1 MDSARGQTRMSR
13 AAFRIASRPML
24 SLDFDPRASALP
36 EAGGD
41 DPGVE
46 GFAAFVRGRLQPAVR
61 ELGAEVE
68 GLAAGLGEEPAPFG
82 QDLAR
87 MRAAAVNLAASTAEL
102 ETRLGDDPSPELG
115 LDIRKLRHDLRT
127 PITSILGY
135 GELVAEE
142 AAETGAAAL
151 AERLETVIAD
161 AQRLL
166 GTLDTLSAFVRPE
179 RAGPPSETAPAGKTG
194 DIVGIIPAPSRD
206 PAAEIVQGHILV
218 VDDNP
223 AMRDLIERR
232 LTRQGHAVT
241 VRGSGEEALARIA
254 EGGIDLMMLD
264 LLMPGIDGLE
274 VLRRLKAGAGA
285 TPLPVIVMSALN
297 EAEAAVRCI
306 EAGADDY
313 LSKPLD
319 ETLLRARIGSSLER
333 KFLRDRERRTLD
345 LLRAE
350 RERSEMLLR
359 NILPGSVV
367 ERLHAGESVVADA
380 FDDVT
385 VMFCD
390 LVGFTSLA
398 ARLGTTETL
407 QLLEDIFSRFDALA
421 DRHGLE
427 KIKTIGDAYMV
438 VGGIPDPLADS
449 AARVLAMAAAMAGE
463 VRATKH
469 GTALGIR
476 IGIDTGPAAGGI
488 VGTKKFFYDV
498 WGDTVNTASRLES
511 TCEPGRIHVSQAVA
525 EAAGAGFSFER
536 RAPIDLAGKGRMQT
550 FYLAGLNR

>member
-1 MDSARGQTRMSR
+1 
-13 AAFRIASRPML
+13 ML
-24 SLDFDPRASALP
+24 SVKVGQGALAPLSYAKGSAGTEGLADFVRSELKQAVGELEALVDVVC
-36 EAGGD
+36 D
-41 DPGVE
+41 DPGDRAVP
-46 GFAAFVRGRLQPAVR
+46 FAS
-61 ELGAEVE
+61 
-68 GLAAGLGEEPAPFG
+68 
-82 QDLAR
+82 DLAR
-87 MRAAAVNLAASTAEL
+87 MRSASAHLAGSTADL
-102 ETRLGDDPSPELG
+102 ETRLADDPAAEG
-115 LDIRKLRHDLRT
+115 ALDIRKLRHDLRT

-142 AAETGAAAL
+142 AADDGQAAL
-151 AERLETVIAD
+151 AGRLEEVIAS

-166 GTLDTLSAFVRPE
+166 QTLDRLSAFLPSNTTSLPE
-179 RAGPPSETAPAGKTG
+179 AHPACEAG
-194 DIVGIIPAPSRD
+194 DVVGIIPAPSRN
-206 PAAEIVQGHILV
+206 AAPNAIHGRILV

-232 LTRQGHAVT
+232 LTREGHEVT
-241 VRGSGEEALARIA
+241 VCGSGEEALARA
-254 EGGIDLMMLD
+254 SEGGVDLIMLD

-274 VLRRLKAGAGA
+274 VLRRLKAEAGA
-285 TPLPVIVMSALN
+285 TPMPVIVMSALN

-333 KFLRDRERRTLD
+333 KFLRDRERQTLE
-345 LLRAE
+345 LLRHE
-350 RERSEMLLR
+350 QERSEMLLR

-367 ERLHAGESVVADA
+367 ERLRAGETIIADQ

-398 ARLGTTETL
+398 SRLKTAETL

-421 DRHGLE
+421 DRYGLE

-449 AARVLAMAAAMAGE
+449 AGRVLGMASEMARE
-463 VRATKH
+463 VHSTLH
-469 GTALGIR
+469 GPALDIR
-476 IGIDTGPAAGGI
+476 IGVHTGPAAGGI
-488 VGTKKFFYDV
+488 IGTKKFFYDV
-498 WGDTVNTASRLES
+498 WGDTVNTASRLEAA
-511 TCEPGRIHVSQAVA
+511 CEPGRVHVSRQTA
-525 EAAGAGFSFER
+525 EAASPAFSFET
-536 RAPIDLAGKGRMQT
+536 RAPIDLPGKGLMQT
-550 FYLAGLNR
+550 FYLRGAS